1 MLARALVFRLVA
13 AIELWGAESGRVA
26 AEVRAYEPLVSLID
40 LP

>member
-13 AIELWGAESGRVA
+13 AIELWGAESARVA
-26 AEVRAYEPLVSLID
+26 AEVRAYEPLVALLA